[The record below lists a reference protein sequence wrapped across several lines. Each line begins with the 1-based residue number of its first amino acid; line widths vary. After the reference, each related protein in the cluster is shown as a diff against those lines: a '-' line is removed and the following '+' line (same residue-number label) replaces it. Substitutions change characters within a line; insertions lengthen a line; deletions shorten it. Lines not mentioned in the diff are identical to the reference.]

1 MADINRIMVEAWNT
15 VLFDKFCRF
24 KHLIAD
30 GLSKHSDAALSQC
43 RFPVGSRVLD
53 VGSGFGDCTLLIA
66 RSVGPSG
73 SAVGVDCAGNFVD
86 TAETDRRDQRV
97 SNARFVQGDVQ
108 ECDLRGP
115 YDHAFSR
122 FGTMFFADPAAA
134 MRNVRAALKPGGSF
148 MQIVWRKREDN
159 PWLHDAELR
168 VREIVPVVSH
178 EATDQ
183 VHCGPGPFSMAD
195 ADAVSTM
202 LQGAGFERVSFERHD
217 CDVCIGRDIDD
228 AIDFAMSLGPA
239 GEIIRLAGPDGE
251 KYKPQV
257 VSALRDVLQ
266 QFRHSAGIWAPS
278 STWFVTAYR
287 PNS

>member
-30 GLSKHSDAALSQC
+30 GLSKHSDAALKRC
-43 RFPVGSRVLD
+43 RFPVGGRVLD
-53 VGSGFGDCTLLIA
+53 VGSGFGDCTFLIA
-66 RSVGPSG
+66 RSLGPSG
-73 SAVGVDCAGNFVD
+73 FAVGVDCAANFVGV
-86 TAETDRRDQRV
+86 AETDRRGQRV
-97 SNARFVQGDVQ
+97 GNAQFIVGDVQ
-108 ECDLRGP
+108 ECDLQGP
-115 YDHAFSR
+115 YDQAFSR

-134 MRNVRAALKPGGSF
+134 MRNVRDALNPGGSF
-148 MQIVWRKREDN
+148 MQIVWRRREDN

-178 EATDQ
+178 AATDQ
-183 VHCGPGPFSMAD
+183 VHCGPGPFSMVD

-251 KYKPQV
+251 MYKPQV

-266 QFRHSAGIWAPS
+266 RFRHADGIWAPS
-278 STWFVTAYR
+278 SAWFVSAFR
-287 PNS
+287 PQS